1 MRFRLSFLLAAAALV
16 GLAGAAGAQNGFYL
30 GADLGTGG
38 TRPLEST
45 RTNHGV
51 STNCDQWLASATLPD
66 GTAVPLPLEQCAPQ
80 ALPASPSRFTLG
92 RAGLIGGAHAGYA
105 YGRIRFEGE
114 YLRRA
119 NTGEQLD
126 LVVPGDPK
134 QAEFTQR
141 TEEIDNLRGD
151 LFFANLVVDASGRS
165 ARFRPHFGAG
175 FGAMWM
181 EMEYAGVSVRTADRE
196 VLLSLG
202 RNPNAAGLRSVGE
215 ATVRDRL
222 WGWQALA
229 GLDFAVTDRVALTAR
244 FRYLDAFGTFEAPG
258 NSWDPLRGHESSVGP
273 GGEAI
278 TYDIGAEGF
287 GLWTATAG
295 IRLFLN

>member
-1 MRFRLSFLLAAAALV
+1 MRFRLSFPVAAAALV
-16 GLAGAAGAQNGFYL
+16 GFAGLAGAQNGFYL
-30 GADLGTGG
+30 GADLGIGG
-38 TRPLEST
+38 ARPLEST

-66 GTAVPLPLEQCAPQ
+66 GTTVPLPLEQCAPQ
-80 ALPASPSRFTLG
+80 ALPASPSEFTLD
-92 RAGLIGGAHAGYA
+92 RAGAIGGAHAGYA
-105 YGRIRFEGE
+105 FGRLRFEAE

-134 QAEFTQR
+134 QEEFTRR
-141 TEEIDNLRGD
+141 TEEIDNLQGN
-151 LFFANLVVDASGRS
+151 LLFANLVVDASGRS

-181 EMEYAGVSVRTADRE
+181 QMEYTGVSVRNEDRS
-196 VLLSLG
+196 VLLELG
-202 RNPNAAGLRSVGE
+202 RNPNAAGLQSVGE

-222 WGWQALA
+222 WGWQVMA
-229 GLDFAVTDRVALTAR
+229 GLDFGVTDRVALTVR
-244 FRYLDAFGTFEAPG
+244 MRYLDALGTFEAPG
-258 NSWDPLRGHESSVGP
+258 NSWNPLRGHESSVGP

-295 IRLFLN
+295 LRFFLN

>member
-1 MRFRLSFLLAAAALV
+1 MRFRLSFPVAAAALV
-16 GLAGAAGAQNGFYL
+16 GFAGLAGAQNGFYL
-30 GADLGTGG
+30 GADLGVGG
-38 TRPLEST
+38 ARPLEST

-51 STNCDQWLASATLPD
+51 STNCDQWLPSATLPN
-66 GTAVPLPLEQCAPQ
+66 GTTVPLPLDQCAPQ
-80 ALPASPSRFTLG
+80 ALPASPSEFTLD
-92 RAGLIGGAHAGYA
+92 RAGAIGGAHAGYA
-105 YGRIRFEGE
+105 YGRIRFEAE
-114 YLRRA
+114 YIRRA

-134 QAEFTQR
+134 QVEFTQR
-141 TEEIDNLRGD
+141 TEEIDNLQGN

-181 EMEYAGVSVRTADRE
+181 QMEYTGVSVRNVDRA
-196 VLLSLG
+196 VLLELG

-222 WGWQALA
+222 WGWQAMA
-229 GLDFAVTDRVALTAR
+229 GLDFAVTDRVALTVR
-244 FRYLDAFGTFEAPG
+244 MRYLDAFGTFEAPG
-258 NSWDPLRGHESSVGP
+258 NSWNPLRGHDSTVGP

-295 IRLFLN
+295 LRFFLN

>member
-1 MRFRLSFLLAAAALV
+1 MRLRLSSLLAAAALV
-16 GLAGAAGAQNGFYL
+16 GSAGAAGAQNGFYL
-30 GADLGTGG
+30 GADLGIGG
-38 TRPLEST
+38 ARPLEST

-51 STNCDQWLASATLPD
+51 STNCDQWLPSATLPD

-80 ALPASPSRFTLG
+80 ALPASPSRFTFVEA
-92 RAGLIGGAHAGYA
+92 AGVGGLHAGYA

-114 YLRRA
+114 FLRRA
-119 NTGEQLD
+119 ITGEQLD

-141 TEEIDNLRGD
+141 TEEIGELQGD
-151 LFFANLVVDASGRS
+151 LFFANLVLDASGRS

-181 EMEYAGVSVRTADRE
+181 EMEYTGISVRTADRE

-229 GLDFAVTDRVALTAR
+229 GLDFAVTDRVAVTAR
-244 FRYLDAFGTFEAPG
+244 FRYLAAFGTFEAPG
-258 NSWDPLRGHESSVGP
+258 NSWNPLRGHESSVGP

-278 TYDIGAEGF
+278 TYDLGAEGF
-287 GLWTATAG
+287 GLWAATAG
-295 IRLFLN
+295 VRLFLN

>member
-1 MRFRLSFLLAAAALV
+1 MRFRLSLPWAAAAVV
-16 GLAGAAGAQNGFYL
+16 GFAGLAGAQNGFYL
-30 GADLGTGG
+30 GADLGIGG
-38 TRPLEST
+38 ARPLEST

-51 STNCDQWLASATLPD
+51 STNCDQWLAPATLPD
-66 GTAVPLPLEQCAPQ
+66 GTTVPLPLEQCAPQ
-80 ALPASPSRFTLG
+80 ALPASPSRFTLD
-92 RAGLIGGAHAGYA
+92 RAGAIGGAHAGYA
-105 YGRIRFEGE
+105 FGRLRFEAE

-134 QAEFTQR
+134 QKEFTRR
-141 TEEIDNLRGD
+141 TEEIDNLQGN
-151 LFFANLVVDASGRS
+151 LLFANLVVDASGRS

-181 EMEYAGVSVRTADRE
+181 QMEYTGVSVRNEDRS
-196 VLLSLG
+196 VLLGLN
-202 RNPNAAGLRSVGE
+202 RNPNAAGLQSIGE

-222 WGWQALA
+222 WGWQVMA
-229 GLDFAVTDRVALTAR
+229 GLDLGVTDRVALTVR
-244 FRYLDAFGTFEAPG
+244 MRYLDAFGTFEAPG
-258 NSWDPLRGHESSVGP
+258 NSWNPLRGHESSVGP

-295 IRLFLN
+295 LRFFLN